1 MGTVWDIDKWVDDAS
16 GTSILRFYPTA
27 VSKATDLPIPV
38 VFKQLLKLVD
48 SQKINLLWEVRCPEC
63 FSTVKILSKKDAV
76 LNVELDCQYGH
87 EFEVSA
93 DYIFPVFEIASEYKE
108 YIQSLKK
115 TTTDQSTNKDFQIPL
130 LKYIRHTLMGVF

>member
-1 MGTVWDIDKWVDDAS
+1 MGTVWDIDKWVDEVS
-16 GTSILRFYPTA
+16 GTPISRFYPTT
-27 VSKATDLPIPV
+27 VSKAIDLPIPV

-63 FSTVKILSKKDAV
+63 YSTVKVVNKKDTV
-76 LNVELDCQYGH
+76 LDEELDCQYGH

-93 DYIFPVFEIASEYKE
+93 DYIFPVFEIAPEYKE

-115 TTTDQSTNKDFQIPL
+115 KQVMSVPL
-130 LKYIRHTLMGVF
+130 RLNRVLLQG

>member
-16 GTSILRFYPTA
+16 GTHISRFYPTA
-27 VSKATDLPIPV
+27 VSKAIDLPVPV

-48 SQKINLLWEVRCPEC
+48 SQKIDLLWEVRCPEC
-63 FSTVKILSKKDAV
+63 YSTVKVVSKKDI
-76 LNVELDCQYGH
+76 LLDEEINCQYGH

-93 DYIFPVFEIASEYKE
+93 DYIFPVFEIAPKYKE

-115 TTTDQSTNKDFQIPL
+115 KQVMSVPL
-130 LKYIRHTLMGVF
+130 RLNRVLLQR